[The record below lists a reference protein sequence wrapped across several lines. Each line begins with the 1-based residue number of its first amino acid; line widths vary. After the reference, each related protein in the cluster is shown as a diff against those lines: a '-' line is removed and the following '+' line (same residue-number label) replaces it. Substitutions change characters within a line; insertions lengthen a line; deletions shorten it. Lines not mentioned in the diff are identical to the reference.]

1 MAMVIPLYDIIMY
14 IVYYYR
20 GLSKNNNNNKC
31 FI

>member
-1 MAMVIPLYDIIMY
+1 MAMAIPQCDIIMY
-14 IVYYYR
+14 IVYYYK